1 MKVGIIGAGS
11 MGHAHAVG
19 WKKTDADIVGVL
31 SSNPEKS
38 KLLAEKLGANVYESY
53 EALLRDVDIVD
64 ICIPTHLHKDYVLQA
79 AKAGCH
85 ILCEKPIALTVADG
99 LEMISVCKTANVRLF
114 IGMVLHFFPE
124 YVSMKRAIDSGAI
137 GEPQVVR
144 LTRASYRPQKTDDN
158 WFMDEKK
165 SGGMIT
171 DLMIHDLE
179 MSRWLTK
186 GEVIRVFAKSIR
198 SQQPDVLADHCLA
211 ILRYDN
217 GTMAHIEGSWGLP
230 APMFN
235 VSAEVAGDNGLIE
248 WESDKTRPILQYMHH
263 TDDDTS
269 DVALPTSPLSED
281 PWEAEIKHFYEAV
294 VNDTDF
300 RVSPLDALRGLQIA
314 LAVKQ
319 SAITGQPVN
328 LTAVEVVS

>member
-1 MKVGIIGAGS
+1 MKVAIIGAGS

-19 WKKTDADIVGVL
+19 WKNTDADIVGVL

-38 KLLAEKLGANVYESY
+38 KLLAQKLGASVYKSY
-53 EALLRDVDIVD
+53 DELLSNVDIVD

-85 ILCEKPIALTVADG
+85 ILCEKPIALNVADG
-99 LEMISVCKTANVRLF
+99 LEMISACEKANVRLF

-124 YVSMKRAIDSGAI
+124 YVSMKQAIDSGAI

-144 LTRASYRPQKTDDN
+144 LTRASYRPQKTADN

-198 SQQPDVLADHCLA
+198 SQSPDVLADHCLA

-248 WESDKTRPILQYMHH
+248 WESDKTRPILQYMHQK
-263 TDDDTS
+263 DDDTS

-281 PWEAEIKHFYEAV
+281 PWEAEVKHFYEAV
-294 VNDTDF
+294 INDTDF

-319 SAITGQPVN
+319 SAMRGHPVN